1 MPKLL
6 LCSVSKSAIKP
17 KNMITAKELFDKMI
31 EENDEC
37 TSTEMMIRFAKL
49 HVIKAL
55 KKASEEA
62 TAGDSDGYYSSLIDK
77 DSILKSYSLD
87 GIV

>member
-1 MPKLL
+1 MK
-6 LCSVSKSAIKP
+6 
-17 KNMITAKELFDKMI
+17 TAEDFIEYQEEHYADKKWIMI
-31 EENDEC
+31 E
-37 TSTEMMIRFAKL
+37 FAKY
-49 HVIKAL
+49 HVKQAL

-62 TAGDSDGYYSSLIDK
+62 TAGGSDGYYSSLIDK